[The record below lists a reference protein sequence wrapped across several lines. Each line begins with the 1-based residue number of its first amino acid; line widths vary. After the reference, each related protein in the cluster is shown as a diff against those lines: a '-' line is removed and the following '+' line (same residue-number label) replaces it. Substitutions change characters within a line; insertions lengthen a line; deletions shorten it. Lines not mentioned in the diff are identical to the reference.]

1 MAKKKEK
8 TEYAKHMSRLA
19 KLENKLKVQEEER
32 AKKRR
37 NK

>member
-8 TEYAKHMSRLA
+8 TEYAKNMSRIA
-19 KLENKLKVQEEER
+19 KLENKLRKQEEER

-37 NK
+37 SN